1 MLYSGYE
8 IVEITKRISNHRISL
23 WLLLICAS
31 VMILIGHGSI
41 EVLDRDEARFA
52 QASKQMVQTAD
63 IITVRFQE
71 ELRAKKPIGI
81 YWLQSASASL
91 FGSDKISSYRF
102 PSLLGYILSIVLS
115 FLFVKNLWPDSG
127 HLQQIVPS
135 SLLACSLIILAEA
148 HIAKTDSILLSLIL
162 AQQFSLWL
170 CYKNRF
176 NINAS
181 SATKWFWISM
191 AFAIL
196 VKGPIAPFLAFVT
209 IFGLIII
216 DRDWSWLKR
225 LNFLSGLLIIGII
238 CLPWVLAVS
247 FATEGVFLSQA
258 IQTDFLPKLKS
269 GQESHGAPP
278 GLYLLTILLFV
289 FPASIFFGAL
299 FRTNAQFWRSDASR
313 FCLIWL
319 LSYWL
324 IIELIPTKLPHYILP
339 IIPALMMLIGRAIFI
354 PISKIKWRRT
364 S

>member
-102 PSLLGYILSIVLS
+102 PSLLGYVLSIVLS

-135 SLLACSLIILAEA
+135 SLLSCSLIILA
-148 HIAKTDSILLSLIL
+148 
-162 AQQFSLWL
+162 
-170 CYKNRF
+170 
-176 NINAS
+176 
-181 SATKWFWISM
+181 
-191 AFAIL
+191 
-196 VKGPIAPFLAFVT
+196 
-209 IFGLIII
+209 
-216 DRDWSWLKR
+216 
-225 LNFLSGLLIIGII
+225 
-238 CLPWVLAVS
+238 
-247 FATEGVFLSQA
+247 
-258 IQTDFLPKLKS
+258 
-269 GQESHGAPP
+269 
-278 GLYLLTILLFV
+278 
-289 FPASIFFGAL
+289 
-299 FRTNAQFWRSDASR
+299 
-313 FCLIWL
+313 
-319 LSYWL
+319 
-324 IIELIPTKLPHYILP
+324 
-339 IIPALMMLIGRAIFI
+339 
-354 PISKIKWRRT
+354 
-364 S
+364 